1 MKQRIRFNEAIKP
14 IIITGDLVL
23 LNVIFTFFYCI
34 FGIDLQEATF
44 AHCLPKVLILVNI
57 TYLLCNYKSGIIINQ
72 RLTRPEHIVLVC
84 LRSTA
89 FHAVVFIS
97 LLNLSNYGALP
108 ASFLLTFYFVFLI
121 LLTAYRLLFRY
132 FIKKYRR
139 MGGNS
144 RTALLIGSAEN
155 MQEIYHAMIN
165 DPTSG
170 FRVMGYFAE
179 TISSQFPEKN
189 FYLGTPDQALNYLHT
204 HQVDHVYCGLS
215 STQSQLILPII
226 NYCENH
232 LIRFYSVPNVRNYLK
247 RRMYFVQFGSN
258 VPVLAI
264 RREPL
269 GKLSNRFVK
278 RIFDIVF
285 SGIFLCTLFPIIS
298 IIVGLAIKL
307 TSPGPIFFRQKR
319 SGQDGR
325 EFMCYKFR
333 SMRIN
338 KDSDSVQA
346 TKDDPR
352 KTRLGNFLRKT
363 NIDELPQ
370 FINVF
375 LGDMSVV
382 GPRPHM
388 LKHTQEYSQL
398 IDKFMVRHLVRPG
411 ITGWAQVTGYRGET
425 NELWKMEG
433 RVERDIWYLEH
444 WSFLLDLYIIFR
456 TLKNAVQGEKKAY

>member
-1 MKQRIRFNEAIKP
+1 
-14 IIITGDLVL
+14 
-23 LNVIFTFFYCI
+23 
-34 FGIDLQEATF
+34 
-44 AHCLPKVLILVNI
+44 
-57 TYLLCNYKSGIIINQ
+57 
-72 RLTRPEHIVLVC
+72 
-84 LRSTA
+84 
-89 FHAVVFIS
+89 
-97 LLNLSNYGALP
+97 
-108 ASFLLTFYFVFLI
+108 
-121 LLTAYRLLFRY
+121 
-132 FIKKYRR
+132 